1 MSRLVIGL
9 AVAALAVSAGAAA
22 AHDEGYGGG
31 YGNGYGNGYGEDQG
45 RYDRSAYSDQSYGYG
60 YGEDVT
66 ARARYCREHAE
77 FHRRQAEALSRGAL
91 NDAEWR
97 EWNERAH
104 AQFHYS
110 HPGSWRCDFL
120 PNGGAD

>member
-1 MSRLVIGL
+1 MSRLGIGL
-9 AVAALAVSAGAAA
+9 AVAALVASGGAAA
-22 AHDEGYGGG
+22 AHDEGYGDDYG
-31 YGNGYGNGYGEDQG
+31 YTQDQG
-45 RYDRSAYSDQSYGYG
+45 RYDRSGYG
-60 YGEDVT
+60 DQGNGYAEDVT
-66 ARARYCREHAE
+66 ARARYCRQHAE

-91 NDAEWR
+91 NDPEWR

-110 HPGSWRCDFL
+110 HPGSWRCDYL

>member
-9 AVAALAVSAGAAA
+9 AVAALAASAGAAA

-31 YGNGYGNGYGEDQG
+31 YGDDQG
-45 RYDRSAYSDQSYGYG
+45 RYQRSGYG
-60 YGEDVT
+60 DQGDGYGEREDVT

-77 FHRRQAEALSRGAL
+77 FHRRQAEAISRGAL
-91 NDAEWR
+91 NDPEWR
-97 EWNERAH
+97 AWNEQAH

-110 HPGSWRCDFL
+110 HPGSWRCDYL
-120 PNGGAD
+120 PDGGAD